1 MKPLKIVPHETVG
14 VDCADTVS
22 AYSQQL
28 HGRNIDYAD
37 TVSAYSQQ
45 LHGRNIDNADTP
57 PIHYIIHNIN
67 NINNQPRGLPKD
79 KFLCPLKEQ

>member
-1 MKPLKIVPHETVG
+1 MG

-22 AYSQQL
+22 AYSQQLHGRNIDYADTVSVYSQQL

-45 LHGRNIDNADTP
+45 LHGRNIDYTRTQCRH
-57 PIHYIIHNIN
+57 IVN
-67 NINNQPRGLPKD
+67 NYTDVTLTTLTHRRFIT
-79 KFLCPLKEQ
+79 